1 MLVLILSVLVGYLL
15 GGLALV
21 LMPLVFLI
29 WLGYVMV
36 KPFVK
41 SYLERRR
48 ERKKLKRLL
57 KERLRYL
64 P

>member
-21 LMPLVFLI
+21 LMPLVFLV